1 MNVCSGLIGRSWS
14 MLFTGAG
21 YHVYLYDVT
30 EELVKKAIEDIGQ
43 QLEVLEH
50 SGMLRGQLNAAEQL
64 KLVSSTTFCFIS
76 YLASFIMSLN
86 FRCQNC
92 ERMCRRSVLY
102 SRMCARIT
110 ASKTKGVSRDR

>member
-1 MNVCSGLIGRSWS
+1 

-21 YHVYLYDVT
+21 YHVCLYDVT

-64 KLVSSTTFCFIS
+64 KLVSSRK
-76 YLASFIMSLN
+76 L
-86 FRCQNC
+86 
-92 ERMCRRSVLY
+92 
-102 SRMCARIT
+102 
-110 ASKTKGVSRDR
+110 